1 MFGVTPSVSA
11 GLMLLLLS
19 MTACSAPIYNW
30 TVRTNSTLPSRS
42 FNPTVLEHESV
53 AVFEA
58 QASAGL
64 RGNELG
70 LANYLAEIVK
80 TVTPSIRLI
89 SPQETATRIN
99 TRGVATDYVR
109 MRADF
114 EQSNILE
121 AGPLHKIG
129 TAIGARYAF
138 QPRLAAFTQ
147 TMTERWK
154 PLDLRL
160 VQTRSCIVRLSLQ
173 LWDTHTGELA
183 WASVAEASLA
193 SEAVS
198 QDPVF
203 LEDAARIAL
212 GSAFT
217 DFLRGETTSTYTPL
231 NKLLDKLIQKSAPE
245 KSP

>member
-1 MFGVTPSVSA
+1 
-11 GLMLLLLS
+11 
-19 MTACSAPIYNW
+19 
-30 TVRTNSTLPSRS
+30 
-42 FNPTVLEHESV
+42 
-53 AVFEA
+53 
-58 QASAGL
+58 
-64 RGNELG
+64 
-70 LANYLAEIVK
+70 
-80 TVTPSIRLI
+80 
-89 SPQETATRIN
+89 
-99 TRGVATDYVR
+99 
-109 MRADF
+109 
-114 EQSNILE
+114 
-121 AGPLHKIG
+121 
-129 TAIGARYAF
+129 
-138 QPRLAAFTQ
+138 
-147 TMTERWK
+147 MTEQWK

-217 DFLRGETTSTYTPL
+217 DFLRGKTMSTYTPL